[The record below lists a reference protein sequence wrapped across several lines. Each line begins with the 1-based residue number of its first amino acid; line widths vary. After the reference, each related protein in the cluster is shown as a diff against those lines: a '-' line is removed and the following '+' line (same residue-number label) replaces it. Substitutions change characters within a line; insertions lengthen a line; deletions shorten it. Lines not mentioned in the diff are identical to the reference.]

1 MVEKLP
7 LILSIEKTLRRET
20 NAEGWPVFG
29 FEVKTQSGPAIL
41 RLTPAALDQLKEMLI
56 KDPSSEDEAWLWR
69 LPEDDI
75 AALRGLGTCQRWQVS
90 K

>member
-56 KDPSSEDEAWLWR
+56 KIRPPKMRPGSGGGYQRTTS
-69 LPEDDI
+69 
-75 AALRGLGTCQRWQVS
+75 LR
-90 K
+90 